1 MPWVGAL
8 LLRPQ
13 AWRKAEKAETVSGTL
28 TTRSPKRGTSPVWSL
43 TPLARGWPLTS
54 RSRAMP
60 LYSIGSSLGFCTRSL
75 TMKRI
80 SMPCPGRFQA
90 DQVDTQRIA
99 LAEGAAGA
107 QQDAQAQGRQ
117 QAAEVRRQAHGFSSP
132 SRMCAHGA
140 TAAEF
145 AAQPIRLRQWT
156 KDMPMPTR
164 VLRGLVAALPTVP
177 RRLLGLRSVQRG
189 DRPPAR
195 RARLRQTRLRQLHPV
210 QDLPGDALRQLLRPR
225 PGEGNAAVYDAL
237 VGVGLLRRDG
247 DSYDLTPAG
256 REDYKPES
264 KAFCYSSGFD
274 VSVRSVDP
282 AKPDDYG
289 PAVER
294 AGWSPSRSS
303 HAK

>member
-1 MPWVGAL
+1 
-8 LLRPQ
+8 
-13 AWRKAEKAETVSGTL
+13 
-28 TTRSPKRGTSPVWSL
+28 
-43 TPLARGWPLTS
+43 
-54 RSRAMP
+54 MP

-117 QAAEVRRQAHGFSSP
+117 QAAEVRRQAHGFLLG
-132 SRMCAHGA
+132 RMCAHGA
-140 TAAEF
+140 TAARIRR
-145 AAQPIRLRQWT
+145 AADPAA
-156 KDMPMPTR
+156 PMDKGHAHAYTR
-164 VLRGLVAALPTVP
+164 SARPRRRPPTVP

-195 RARLRQTRLRQLHPV
+195 RARLRQTRLRHSTLFKTFPV
-210 QDLPGDALRQLLRPR
+210 TLSDSFSGPGPAK
-225 PGEGNAAVYDAL
+225 GNAAVYDAL
-237 VGVGLLRRDG
+237 VGVGCCAATAIPTTSRPPAARTTSPSRRP
-247 DSYDLTPAG
+247 SATAAA
-256 REDYKPES
+256 S
-264 KAFCYSSGFD
+264 TSA
-274 VSVRSVDP
+274 SVRWTPPSP
-282 AKPDDYG
+282 TTTARPWK
-289 PAVER
+289 R

>member
-1 MPWVGAL
+1 MDKGHAH
-8 LLRPQ
+8 
-13 AWRKAEKAETVSGTL
+13 AY
-28 TTRSPKRGTSPVWSL
+28 TRS
-43 TPLARGWPLTS
+43 ARP
-54 RSRAMP
+54 
-60 LYSIGSSLGFCTRSL
+60 
-75 TMKRI
+75 
-80 SMPCPGRFQA
+80 
-90 DQVDTQRIA
+90 
-99 LAEGAAGA
+99 
-107 QQDAQAQGRQ
+107 
-117 QAAEVRRQAHGFSSP
+117 RRRP
-132 SRMCAHGA
+132 
-140 TAAEF
+140 
-145 AAQPIRLRQWT
+145 
-156 KDMPMPTR
+156 
-164 VLRGLVAALPTVP
+164 PTVP

-210 QDLPGDALRQLLRPR
+210 QDVPGDALRQLLRPR

-289 PAVER
+289 PAVEKGWLVTVEVKPR
-294 AGWSPSRSS
+294 EVKDWAKNPGGAQAGQPDHPATDHPTAGRPGLRWSS
-303 HAK
+303 HAARKATSSSTPASRPGRASTNQAW